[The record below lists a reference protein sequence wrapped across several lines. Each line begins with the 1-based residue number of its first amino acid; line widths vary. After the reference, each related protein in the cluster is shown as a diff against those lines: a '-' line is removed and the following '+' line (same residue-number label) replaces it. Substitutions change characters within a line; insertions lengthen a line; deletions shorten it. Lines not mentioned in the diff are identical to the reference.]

1 MSAAPSPEPVSGSGV
16 AARGAFERLEQLG
29 LLATRGLSALGL
41 AGLMGLALMT
51 LFDGLARWLLNQ
63 PIEGVRDLAA
73 VTVALA
79 VTCCLPVGL
88 MERSN
93 ISIRLASHLL
103 GARMGKLLDAVA
115 SLLTAVV
122 MAAFGWQFLVFA
134 GKIAKANETTWI
146 LKIPTAPFWYGV
158 CAIFAIAF
166 VVQLVVVV
174 LELARLA
181 GRFEHSVRSGA

>member
-1 MSAAPSPEPVSGSGV
+1 MSAAPSPEPVSGHG
-16 AARGAFERLEQLG
+16 AASRSAFEKFERLG

-103 GARMGKLLDAVA
+103 GQRVGKLLDAVA

-158 CAIFAIAF
+158 CAIFVLAF
-166 VVQLVVVV
+166 LVQLIVVV

-181 GRFEHSVRSGA
+181 GRFEHSLRGDA

>member
-1 MSAAPSPEPVSGSGV
+1 MSAAPSPEPVSGSGT
-16 AARGAFERLEQLG
+16 AARSAFQKLEHLG

-103 GARMGKLLDAVA
+103 GARAAKLLDAVA

-158 CAIFAIAF
+158 CAIFALAF
-166 VVQLVVVV
+166 LVQLSVVV

-181 GRFEHSVRSGA
+181 GRFEHSLRSGA

>member
-1 MSAAPSPEPVSGSGV
+1 MTGQTDGPASALSSL
-16 AARGAFERLEQLG
+16 ERFG
-29 LLATRGLSALGL
+29 LMATRALSALGL
-41 AGLMGLALMT
+41 AGLMFLALMT

-93 ISIRLASHLL
+93 ISIRLASHVL
-103 GARMGKLLDAVA
+103 GDRIGRVLDSVA
-115 SLLTAVV
+115 SVLTAVV

-158 CAIFAIAF
+158 CAIFAVAF
-166 VVQLVVVV
+166 AVQVIVVV
-174 LELARLA
+174 LEFGRLA
-181 GRFEHSVRSGA
+181 GRFEHSTRTGH

>member
-1 MSAAPSPEPVSGSGV
+1 MSAAPSPEPVSGHG
-16 AARGAFERLEQLG
+16 AASRSAFEEFERLG

-103 GARMGKLLDAVA
+103 GQRVGKLLDAVA

-158 CAIFAIAF
+158 CAIFVLAF
-166 VVQLVVVV
+166 LVQLIVVV

-181 GRFEHSVRSGA
+181 GRFEHSLRSDA